1 MMDLATEWL
10 FQRSDSYKDLPK
22 PRREPYMP
30 KESCKRYGRREP
42 YIPKEGCTRYT
53 RSEKMTPKSKRKSQT
68 KPQKQRKRG
77 EITQRKQTM
86 HQCRN

>member
-1 MMDLATEWL
+1 VTAIKTYT
-10 FQRSDSYKDLPK
+10 R
-22 PRREPYMP
+22 PRREPCTP
-30 KESCKRYGRREP
+30 KESCTRYGRRKP
-42 YIPKEGCTRYT
+42 YIPKEGCTRYM
-53 RSEKMTPKSKRKSQT
+53 RSEKKTPKSKTKSQT

>member
-1 MMDLATEWL
+1 MGGENLTY
-10 FQRSDSYKDLPK
+10 QRKVVQGTHEVK
-22 PRREPYMP
+22 
-30 KESCKRYGRREP
+30 
-42 YIPKEGCTRYT
+42 
-53 RSEKMTPKSKRKSQT
+53 KMTPKSKRKSQT